1 MSPTSW
7 GLEGFMTDTGS
18 SARLRKRWCGPLL
31 ALLLGTTPLLAGAQ
45 QEQATAERT
54 GSDDRIDSQAQ
65 RILRQMSDF
74 LAEQREFSVR
84 TEGTLDEV
92 LDSGQKIQLQR
103 AGDVRLQRPNRLRV
117 DRAGDLARLHLFYDG
132 QRLTVQG
139 EQANVYATTPAPST
153 LDATL
158 DMASQKLGLDAPGG
172 DLLVSNPYTALT
184 EDVRSGKYL
193 GRAKVNGVPVHHLAF
208 RNRDGVDWEL
218 WVEDGPRPLPLK
230 YVITSRDLPGAPQYS
245 VTLSEW
251 NLSPKLTPDQFQ
263 FTPPR
268 DATRVSFLAP
278 DSKGG
283 AQQGGSK

>member
-1 MSPTSW
+1 
-7 GLEGFMTDTGS
+7 MTDTGS
-18 SARLRKRWCGPLL
+18 SARSRKRWCGALL
-31 ALLLGTTPLLAGAQ
+31 ALLLGVTPLLAGAQ

-54 GSDDRIDSQAQ
+54 GSEAKVDPQAQ

-84 TEGTLDEV
+84 TEGTLDQV

-117 DRAGDLARLHLFYDG
+117 DRAGDLAKLHLFYDG
-132 QRLTVQG
+132 QRLTVHG
-139 EQANVYATTPAPST
+139 EQANAYATTPAPST

-158 DMASQKLGLDAPGG
+158 DMALQRLGLDAPGG
-172 DLLVSNPYTALT
+172 DLLVSNPYTALI

-251 NLSPKLTPDQFQ
+251 NLSPQLTPDLFQ

-268 DATRVSFLAP
+268 DAMRVSFLAP
-278 DSKGG
+278 DSRSG